1 MRLNPEGLCVRHSP
15 DRACG
20 RGCAAV
26 AATTLAVLTLGGS
39 PVRAQSEP
47 AAMVRDETRLQA
59 EPAGVRMVGPFY
71 RLAPPPTSDTVSEPS
86 PLSLTVRQGW
96 RHHSNLYALSASV
109 AQAQPGLSGADTVS
123 VTGLRA
129 AFDRRLGAQDLALW
143 ADLGASGYRRFD
155 DLDHVAWNAGGLL
168 NWQIG
173 RQWYG
178 TVSVGSERFLNPF
191 SNQNRAIRNLLD
203 LNALASSVGY
213 RFGARWSA
221 FAGADFV
228 SRRNSSVDLRETD
241 LDQTGLEA
249 GFRLQGT
256 NADSDV
262 SLVAR
267 TVRGRFPN
275 PQQFDAQGDPLAQPL
290 DNGFRDR
297 SALLRLSLRP
307 SAPSRLVGEVGVTA
321 RRFDTL
327 TVRNFSGLTGSFV
340 WQWQPTDPLRAELYA
355 RRNLGPI
362 QLGSPNYID
371 AVQTGGSL
379 SWRVTSR
386 LTLGATAGWDRYRYG
401 GDPLSATGQTE
412 ERRDRVRTIGVSAAY
427 EAWRRVTLIADHR
440 REWRTSNYSAFS
452 FDADIT
458 SLFVRARFD

>member
-1 MRLNPEGLCVRHSP
+1 MRHPSVQCP
-15 DRACG
+15 A
-20 RGCAAV
+20 RGIAKV
-26 AATTLAVLTLGGS
+26 AALAFAALSAGGS
-39 PVRAQSEP
+39 PARAQSDP

-59 EPAGVRMVGPFY
+59 EPAGVRLVGPFY
-71 RLAPPPTSDTVSEPS
+71 RVAPPPGGDAAPEAS

-96 RHHSNLYALSASV
+96 RHHSNLYALSASA
-109 AQAQPGLSGADTVS
+109 AQAQPGLSGSDTVS

-129 AFDRRLGAQDLALW
+129 AFERRLGAQELALW
-143 ADLGASGYRRFD
+143 ADLGASSYRRFD

-178 TVSVGSERFLNPF
+178 TVSGGTERFLNPF

-228 SRRNSSVDLRETD
+228 SRRNSSIDLRDSD

-249 GFRLQGT
+249 GLRLQGAS
-256 NADSDV
+256 ADSDV
-262 SLVAR
+262 SVVAR

-307 SAPSRLVGEVGVTA
+307 SAPSRLVGEVGFTS
-321 RRFDTL
+321 RHFDTL
-327 TVRNFSGLTGSFV
+327 SVRNFSGLTGSFV
-340 WQWQPTDPLRAELYA
+340 WQWQPTDPLRTEFYA

-371 AVQTGGSL
+371 AVQTGASL

-386 LTLGATAGWDRYRYG
+386 LTLGAHAGWDRYRYG

-412 ERRDRVRTIGVSAAY
+412 ERRDRVRTVGVSVAY
-427 EAWRRVTLIADHR
+427 EPWRRVSLIADHR
-440 REWRTSNYSAFS
+440 REWRLSNYEAFR